1 MDAALGW
8 VKNKIPWHGDDA
20 ILNLPDDL
28 NDTPN
33 WSLPDDLNDIP
44 NPPNVL
50 VRSQC
55 LRLVAALQFSS
66 ASPTTSSRFLAF
78 FIHLGVYIHC
88 HYLWCSS
95 VTLSLVFIIG
105 IILVIPSEKFLPL
118 SMKMIMIN
126 RLVMK

>member
-33 WSLPDDLNDIP
+33 WSLPVDLNDIP

-55 LRLVAALQFSS
+55 LRLVAALRFSS
-66 ASPTTSSRFLAF
+66 VSLMTSSRSF
-78 FIHLGVYIHC
+78 FIL
-88 HYLWCSS
+88 SS
-95 VTLSLVFIIG
+95 C
-105 IILVIPSEKFLPL
+105 
-118 SMKMIMIN
+118 
-126 RLVMK
+126 